1 MFLEKDLIIFITYLE
16 NSNIILNLY
25 INIISTIFFL
35 INSNF

>member
-25 INIISTIFFL
+25 INIISTIFF
-35 INSNF
+35 